1 MVTVRGMLLRRE
13 TLSMDLLALTLAVI
27 CTNDLVNNERRHFAL
42 FCEESLIELGIESA
56 FICVIRT

>member
-1 MVTVRGMLLRRE
+1 
-13 TLSMDLLALTLAVI
+13 MDLLALTLAVI
-27 CTNDLVNNERRHFAL
+27 CTNDLVNNERRYFAF